1 MDEPQGDKLLEKLA
15 IDDNRAMSYFCNH
28 TAFIDFSLTETFDK
42 EKYWQAEH
50 AEMEDGVFSFDA
62 KTDVLISLDKKINQ
76 LTTLKDRLV
85 KNRNEYRSIVDSYA
99 YSKFRNIDA
108 LTLASDCR
116 RGKFLARE
124 SDFLVKEIKHVLSL
138 NK

>member
-15 IDDNRAMSYFCNH
+15 NDDNRAMSYFCNH
-28 TAFIDFSLTETFDK
+28 TSFIDFSLTEMFDK
-42 EKYWQAEH
+42 EQYWKGEH
-50 AEMEDGVFSFDA
+50 AEMEDGVFSSNEQ
-62 KTDVLISLDKKINQ
+62 TDVLLSLDKKITQ

-85 KNRNEYRSIVDSYA
+85 KNRNEYRNIVDTYA

-124 SDFLVKEIKHVLSL
+124 ADFLVKEIKHVLSL
-138 NK
+138 